1 MLFGQILIFVLFF
14 LVLTNCVFGTY
25 EESHDVTR
33 CVMLNG
39 VPMVGAEG
47 GFIHRRRGWRP
58 RGAWGAT
65 WGPPP
70 PAIWGNLTPMMI
82 RLSCEVRT
90 FQFEPLKLRRS
101 QRFGH
106 HSLRSVGRLP
116 KCWSWQKLI
125 CPLKL
130 LGWVFFAMVMLTCAS
145 ILLGIMPKHE
155 EPTTF

>member
-65 WGPPP
+65 WGPAP

-82 RLSCEVRT
+82 RLSCEVRNI
-90 FQFEPLKLRRS
+90 QFGPETDEESKVWPSLIGWKAAKMLVVKKPDLFFEASRMSFLCHVYANIEFFNMYFYLVRNYAKL
-101 QRFGH
+101 
-106 HSLRSVGRLP
+106 
-116 KCWSWQKLI
+116 
-125 CPLKL
+125 
-130 LGWVFFAMVMLTCAS
+130 
-145 ILLGIMPKHE
+145 
-155 EPTTF
+155 